1 LQGAWETF
9 DRFIEYISE
18 IDQVLNLSI
27 EGINR
32 FQNMPQITK
41 AYMEVK
47 CSEEN
52 RQLSEHEQTTLKKLN
67 EVSEQ
72 AKHLEESGFPLLYAH
87 SIVALWGALETLIE
101 DLSVSFL
108 INENSN
114 IKRVMVDSLT
124 IPLFQFMELDNEER
138 MRLLLELL
146 EQKLKSRHKP
156 GIARFE
162 AILDVFNLA
171 GDVPEPIKRDLYEM
185 YNVRNVIVHRSSVI
199 DRKLLS
205 NCPWLTGRIG
215 EKFVI
220 NDTIYSRYL
229 QAISEYFL
237 ILARRT
243 RKYFDH
249 E

>member
-1 LQGAWETF
+1 MEWAFENF
-9 DRFIEYISE
+9 DRFLEYISE
-18 IDQVLNLSI
+18 IDKVLHLSI
-27 EGINR
+27 EGIGR
-32 FQNMPQITK
+32 FRNMPQITQ

-52 RQLSEHEQTTLKKLN
+52 RQLSENEQATLKKLN

-114 IKRVMVDSLT
+114 TKRAMVDSLT

-146 EQKLKSRHKP
+146 EQKIKSRHKP

-185 YNVRNVIVHRSSVI
+185 YNIRNVIVHRSSVI

-205 NCPWLTGRIG
+205 NCPWLTGQIG
-215 EKFVI
+215 EKIII
-220 NDTIYSRYL
+220 NTTIYSRYIG
-229 QAISEYFL
+229 AVGEYFL

-243 RKYFDH
+243 KKYFNL